1 MTSTDKVNDNIVR
14 CSSCR
19 LRFFKEDMGMNRLK
33 EVFRCCPKCRDHS
46 KNMRHKRLNKQANT
60 NNEHVPLEN
69 QERGHIPTDNHSS
82 LVQEDNTNENIVE
95 IDTNVIRDNESPSC
109 QESSDIN
116 SEESFGDVFSKFL
129 MDDEDATLIL
139 ENKDSSGTDM
149 IFIKVDGKV
158 MKVDDNNLFG
168 SVMLALVGT
177 AFEKIPQIFYKI
189 YLQLEKAKEAN
200 LICDSLSQVLKPLNT
215 LGFTVAL
222 MGGSFERS
230 DILQNNYAKRQVYR
244 HLHEN
249 NSILFVPIYREYPDG
264 TSNNTPLGLRDLKIL
279 FTVGDNI
286 IHEYEIPAI
295 DLFSG
300 FMIQERFKNKK
311 RCDIC
316 YQKDSKSFTSCGTC
330 SKKCC
335 SDCYRKINNKHCCS
349 FCRTTILDFMLK
361 RSKVLEVDNL
371 ILKLDDIVVE

>member
-1 MTSTDKVNDNIVR
+1 
-14 CSSCR
+14 
-19 LRFFKEDMGMNRLK
+19 MNRLK

-46 KNMRHKRLNKQANT
+46 KNMRHKRLNKQTNT

-95 IDTNVIRDNESPSC
+95 IDTNVIRDNESPSS

-129 MDDEDATLIL
+129 KDDEDATLIL

-200 LICDSLSQVLKPLNT
+200 LICDSLPQVLKPLNT

-264 TSNNTPLGLRDLKIL
+264 TSNNTPLGLRDMKIL

-316 YQKDSKSFTSCGTC
+316 YHERF
-330 SKKCC
+330 
-335 SDCYRKINNKHCCS
+335 
-349 FCRTTILDFMLK
+349 
-361 RSKVLEVDNL
+361 
-371 ILKLDDIVVE
+371 